1 MDIEI
6 WAPPTVSADSIS
18 DKLNEWMDQ
27 NPSKPPFTRFLQD
40 HISSEWPVFW
50 HLKIA
55 HTIIIDIS
63 NRKAVSP
70 LPAETDP
77 DVDICSICHVRLDCG
92 TERLACN
99 HTFHTMCL
107 HHHGTPRSTTTH
119 LLLTSGRTGAA
130 FPHRSRPTE
139 LR

>member
-6 WAPPTVSADSIS
+6 WAPPTVSVDSIS
-18 DKLNEWMDQ
+18 VKLNEWMEQ
-27 NPSKPPFTRFLQD
+27 NPSRPLFTRFLQD

-55 HTIIIDIS
+55 HTITIDQQ
-63 NRKAVSP
+63 NRKAILP
-70 LPAETDP
+70 PPAETDSEA
-77 DVDICSICHVRLDCG
+77 DICSICYAGLDCG

-107 HHHGTPRSTTTH
+107 HQWYRYQ
-119 LLLTSGRTGAA
+119 LTCPLCRA
-130 FPHRSRPTE
+130 PSR
-139 LR
+139 

>member
-107 HHHGTPRSTTTH
+107 HQWYRYQSTCP
-119 LLLTSGRTGAA
+119 LCRA
-130 FPHRSRPTE
+130 PSR
-139 LR
+139 